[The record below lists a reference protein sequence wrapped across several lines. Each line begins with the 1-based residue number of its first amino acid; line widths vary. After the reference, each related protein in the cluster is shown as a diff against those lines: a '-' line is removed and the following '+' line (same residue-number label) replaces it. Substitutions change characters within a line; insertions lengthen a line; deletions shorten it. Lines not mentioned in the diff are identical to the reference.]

1 MRHLKLLLAAAAC
14 AAALAA
20 CSTLKT
26 NVNWDEKIDFSKY
39 RTWIWKDDGS
49 IRDATWNRRL
59 QSVLEDELAKRGLK
73 RVDADPDLWVVVHG
87 RITAETQVYSYS
99 PAWGYGYG
107 YWAAPS
113 MTVVEQI
120 PVGSLII
127 DLVDAG
133 KKELVWRATAN
144 DTIRANKENEEREE
158 RLIQILDGL
167 FAGYPPAPK
176 TAG

>member
-87 RITAETQVYSYS
+87 RITA
-99 PAWGYGYG
+99 
-107 YWAAPS
+107 
-113 MTVVEQI
+113 
-120 PVGSLII
+120 
-127 DLVDAG
+127 
-133 KKELVWRATAN
+133 
-144 DTIRANKENEEREE
+144 
-158 RLIQILDGL
+158 
-167 FAGYPPAPK
+167 
-176 TAG
+176 